1 MKDVV
6 AILQA
11 NDEQQGRDINFLRD
25 RVQEEL
31 EAKLTFVL
39 RNKDELLHRIEALE
53 RENDRATG
61 DVTIRLDN
69 FNKKLNNEMD
79 STNEKV
85 DRLISVIARLEED
98 VRV

>member
-1 MKDVV
+1 M
-6 AILQA
+6 
-11 NDEQQGRDINFLRD
+11 RD
-25 RVQEEL
+25 RIQEEL

-53 RENDRATG
+53 RDNDRSNT
-61 DVTIRLDN
+61 DITIKLDN
-69 FNKKLNNEMD
+69 FGKRLTNEMD